1 MQKNSLITNLSH
13 FISTLPG
20 LGARSGMKIAIQLLL
35 NKEKM
40 LHFANLLQEAYSN
53 VKQCV
58 LCGNLCEGEVCEICN
73 DNTRDKGIICIVENV
88 ADIIS
93 IERANFF
100 NGVYHVLYG
109 RLSVSS
115 GTAPDKLNINAL
127 TERVKNGEVH
137 EVIIASS
144 STTEGQTTSFFL
156 MDVLDEVKKDYD
168 KHFKITTLAKGMP
181 VGSEIDYLDE
191 GTIIAS
197 LKSRREV

>member
-1 MQKNSLITNLSH
+1 ERIKNS
-13 FISTLPG
+13 
-20 LGARSGMKIAIQLLL
+20 
-35 NKEKM
+35 
-40 LHFANLLQEAYSN
+40 
-53 VKQCV
+53 
-58 LCGNLCEGEVCEICN
+58 
-73 DNTRDKGIICIVENV
+73 
-88 ADIIS
+88 
-93 IERANFF
+93 
-100 NGVYHVLYG
+100 
-109 RLSVSS
+109 
-115 GTAPDKLNINAL
+115 
-127 TERVKNGEVH
+127 EVH